1 VEDGARS
8 GNGGRVAIILI
19 AAALLG
25 GGAWGWRTYDTNRFF
40 RPPALFSRFPAEDA
54 TALSVDFAALR
65 KAGLLAESKAPLEP
79 EYKAFLDGT
88 GFDYRRD
95 LDTLAASFSKSGN
108 YFIARGRFDW
118 NRLRGYALRQG
129 GSCYQDLCRMQG
141 SRPDRHI
148 SFLPLRGDAIALA
161 VGSDDLAASRL
172 TKEGL
177 PVSARVPDAPVWL
190 SVPGAVLR
198 SQDGVPAGIR
208 MMLSALKNADR
219 VMLTVSPGG
228 GGIEAHLETNCRTPD
243 DARALTSELRSTT
256 SLLEDT
262 DPNDQAIRDDDLVKM
277 LAAGVFEQAGQRV
290 TGRWPVS
297 KSLIASL
304 TSGI

>member
-1 VEDGARS
+1 MTRRG
-8 GNGGRVAIILI
+8 VAVLV
-19 AAALLG
+19 AVALVA
-25 GGAWGWRTYDTNRFF
+25 GGAYGWRAWDNSRFF
-40 RPPALFSRFPAEDA
+40 RPAGLFSRFPIEDA

-65 KAGLLAESKAPLEP
+65 KAGLLDESKTPPEP
-79 EYKAFLDGT
+79 EYKAFLDGS

-95 LDTLAASFSKSGN
+95 LDFLAASFSKSGN

-118 NRLRGYALRQG
+118 NKLRGYALSQG
-129 GSCYQDLCRMQG
+129 GSCYRQLCRMQG

-148 SFLPLRGDAIALA
+148 SFLPLRADAIALA

-177 PVSARVPDAPVWL
+177 PVSTRLPDAPVWL

-198 SQDGVPAGIR
+198 SQDGVPPGIR

-219 VMLTVSPGG
+219 VMLTVNAVSGG
-228 GGIEAHLETNCRTPD
+228 VEARLETSCRTQD

-256 SLLEDT
+256 ALLKDT
-262 DPNDQAIRDDDLVKM
+262 DPNDQAIRDDDLVKT
-277 LAAGVFEQAGQRV
+277 LSAGVFEQAGPRV
-290 TGRWPVS
+290 TGRWPLS
-297 KSLIASL
+297 KNLIASL

>member
-1 VEDGARS
+1 
-8 GNGGRVAIILI
+8 LI

-25 GGAWGWRTYDTNRFF
+25 CGAWGWRTYETNRFF
-40 RPPALFSRFPAEDA
+40 RPAALFSRFPAEDA

-65 KAGLLAESKAPLEP
+65 QAGLLAQSKAPLEP

-95 LDTLAASFSKSGN
+95 LDTLAASFSQTGN

-118 NRLRGYALRQG
+118 NKLRAYALSQG
-129 GSCYQDLCRMQG
+129 GACYQQLCRMQG

-148 SFLPLRGDAIALA
+148 SFLPLRDDALALA

-177 PVSARVPDAPVWL
+177 PVSTHLPDAPVWL
-190 SVPGAVLR
+190 SVPGTVLR
-198 SQDGVPAGIR
+198 SQDGVPPGIR

-219 VMLTVSPGG
+219 VTLTVSAGG
-228 GGIEAHLETNCRTPD
+228 AGVEAHLETNCRTPD
-243 DARALTSELRSTT
+243 DARVLTSELRSTT
-256 SLLEDT
+256 ALLKDA
-262 DPNDQAIRDDDLVKM
+262 DPNDQAIRDDDLVKT

-297 KSLIASL
+297 KGLIASL

>member
-1 VEDGARS
+1 
-8 GNGGRVAIILI
+8 LI
-19 AAALLG
+19 AATLLG
-25 GGAWGWRTYDTNRFF
+25 GGAWGWQTYDTNRFF
-40 RPPALFSRFPAEDA
+40 RPAAVFSRFPAEDA

-65 KAGLLAESKAPLEP
+65 QAGLLADSKAPLEP

-118 NRLRGYALRQG
+118 NKLHAYALSQG
-129 GSCYQDLCRMQG
+129 GSCYQELCRMQG

-148 SFLPLRGDAIALA
+148 SFLPLRNDAIALA

-177 PVSARVPDAPVWL
+177 PISAVLPDAPVWL
-190 SVPGAVLR
+190 SVPGSVLR
-198 SQDGVPAGIR
+198 SQEGVPAGIR

-219 VMLTVSPGG
+219 VMLTVIAGG
-228 GGIEAHLETNCRTPD
+228 AGSGNSIEAHLETSCRTQD
-243 DARALTSELRSTT
+243 DARSLTSELRSTT
-256 SLLEDT
+256 ALLKDT
-262 DPNDQAIRDDDLVKM
+262 DPNDQAIRDDDLVKT